1 MKARFLILALSVPF
15 CFASIEQ
22 KMEAY
27 ILAHPEIIVE
37 ALERHKD
44 NVFQQKLAQI
54 SQPGDYDIM
63 LHEGSSKER
72 LIAFVDYR
80 CGACKNTAKYV
91 DRFIKEHPGISL
103 VLRPLPILGG
113 ESITA
118 ALMLYDA
125 PDGEKYELH
134 NALLAKR
141 GSLDLA
147 GLAKNYNIGLTQDQY
162 DKHPA
167 FKYLEKNYRQSMDL
181 DNQSVP
187 LYVLSIGEKAKVLNG
202 LPSSR
207 ALEDAYQAI
216 K

>member
-1 MKARFLILALSVPF
+1 MKARFLSLVLCVPF

-27 ILAHPEIIVE
+27 ILAHPEIIVQ
-37 ALERHKD
+37 ALEKHKE
-44 NVFQQKLAQI
+44 NIFQQKLSQVA
-54 SQPGDYDIM
+54 QPGDYDIV
-63 LHEGSSKER
+63 LHKGQGKER

-80 CGACKNTAKYV
+80 CGACKNSAKFV
-91 DRFIKEHPGISL
+91 DRFIQEHPHIAL

-113 ESITA
+113 ESVTA

-125 PDGEKYELH
+125 SDNEKYELH
-134 NALLAKR
+134 STLLSKQ

-147 GLAKNYNIGLTQDQY
+147 GIAKSHKLSLTKDQY

-187 LYVLSIGEKAKVLNG
+187 LYVLSVGERAKVLNG
-202 LPSSR
+202 LSSLR
-207 ALEDAYQAI
+207 SLEDAYQEI
-216 K
+216 V